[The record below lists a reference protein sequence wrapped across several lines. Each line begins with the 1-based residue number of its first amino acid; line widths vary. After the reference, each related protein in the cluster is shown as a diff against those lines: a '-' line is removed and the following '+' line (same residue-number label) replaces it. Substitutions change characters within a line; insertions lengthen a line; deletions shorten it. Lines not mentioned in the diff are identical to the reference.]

1 MKASWKNIG
10 VAMVSGILTATVIM
24 FCSSSPK
31 AMARAEHDGG
41 ASPAHYSVVM
51 TEGHNLLVADNAS
64 NNLYFYTIDK
74 DKPIGS
80 PLKLRASIDLTKVG
94 QPEIEITKHNMEA
107 K

>member
-10 VAMVSGILTATVIM
+10 VAMVAGILTATVIM
-24 FCSSSPK
+24 FCSSNPR
-31 AMARAEHDGG
+31 AMARAEHDGTNT
-41 ASPAHYSVVM
+41 AHYSVVM

-94 QPEIEITKHNMEA
+94 QPEIEITKHNMET

>member
-1 MKASWKNIG
+1 MKASWKNAVLAVLAG
-10 VAMVSGILTATVIM
+10 VVTASLIM
-24 FCSSSPK
+24 YCSSPPK
-31 AMARAEHDGG
+31 VRADEGKAAG
-41 ASPAHYSVVM
+41 PGRYTVVM
-51 TEGHNLLVADNAS
+51 TEGHNLLVADNGS

-94 QPEIEITKHNMEA
+94 QPEIEITKHNLES